1 MLDIASPMPDKR
13 LLVISHV
20 YPFPG
25 VVGQQQRV
33 AYKLRALRS
42 RFEITFLTYAP
53 SPKVDAIRTQLRDYV
68 DHPIVLPSAYSSS
81 LPQRLRHR
89 LMGALHTLRTGQKLS
104 NYAIGTVELSP
115 QRVRD
120 SINPRDFDLVLYE
133 YWHAV
138 ESTAVFSAHNVPTT
152 LDMHDVLWQS
162 YQRQLLNSRQPDW
175 WKTRAVNLYK
185 RAEESA
191 WHQYDLLIA
200 INRAEGDYAR
210 TIVGADTPII
220 YAAMGTDL
228 SLWPYAWNPADP
240 PRIAYYGGLG
250 SPHNQRDALRCC
262 EHIMPLIWQHIPD
275 AQFWIVGSNPPPSIQ
290 SIPTRDPRVTVTGFV
305 QDAPTVLGSMSAV
318 LCPWV
323 GTYGFRSRLVEVMAL
338 GVPVIASPDAVYG
351 MDMDEARG
359 IFLRQTDAEM
369 ASACLHLLQDQNFA
383 SRQSQLA
390 RQQIEEKY
398 SYEATY
404 GKLADDLSRYCETR
418 SVSEAKLYADA

>member
-1 MLDIASPMPDKR
+1 MPDKR

-25 VVGQQQRV
+25 IVGQQQRV

-42 RFEITFLTYAP
+42 RFEITFLTFAP
-53 SPKVDAIRTQLRDYV
+53 ASKVDVIHTQLLDHV
-68 DHPIVLPSAYSSS
+68 DQPIVLPSAYASS
-81 LPQRLRHR
+81 LPHRIRHR
-89 LMGALHTLRTGQKLS
+89 MSGALHTARTGQKLS
-104 NYAIGTVELSP
+104 NYAIGKIELSP
-115 QRVRD
+115 QRIRAA
-120 SINPRDFDLVLYE
+120 INPHDFDLVLYE

-138 ESTAVFSAHNVPTT
+138 DSTSVFREQGVPTA

-162 YQRQLLNSRQPDW
+162 YQRQLLSSRQPAW
-175 WKTRAVNLYK
+175 WKTRAVNLYR

-191 WHQYDLLIA
+191 WHQYDVLIA

-210 TIVGADTPII
+210 NVVGAEKPII

-228 SLWPYAWNPADP
+228 ALWPYSWNPTDP

-250 SPHNQRDALRCC
+250 SPHNQRDALRCY
-262 EHIMPLIWQHIPD
+262 EQIMPLIWQHIPD

-290 SIPTRDPRVTVTGFV
+290 SLPSRDPRVTVTGFV
-305 QDAPTVLGSMSAV
+305 QDAPAVLGSMSAV

-323 GTYGFRSRLVEVMAL
+323 GTYGFRSRIVEVMAL
-338 GVPVIASPDAVYG
+338 GIPAIVSPDAVYG

-359 IFLRQTDAEM
+359 IFLRETDAEM
-369 ASACLHLLQDQNFA
+369 ASACLPLLQDAAFA
-383 SRQSQLA
+383 SEQSRLA
-390 RQQIEEKY
+390 RQQIEAKY

-404 GKLADDLSRYCETR
+404 GKLADALSQYCESR
-418 SVSEAKLYADA
+418 SVSEAKLYADAQ